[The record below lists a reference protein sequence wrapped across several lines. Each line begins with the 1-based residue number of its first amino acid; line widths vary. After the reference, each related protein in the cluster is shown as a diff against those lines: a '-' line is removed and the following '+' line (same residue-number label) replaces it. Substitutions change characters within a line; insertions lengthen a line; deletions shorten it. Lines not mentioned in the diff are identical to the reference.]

1 MAWPTGRAAMPAQLV
16 SDALANATAATQPA
30 EGGPTGHRA
39 LTWPAGWAH
48 PDRTRTRGWG
58 VLGGL
63 AQAGACVQPVQPGA
77 HQVARPSS
85 RIAAGSSAP
94 RMSVASSSTASGSP
108 TPNASSR

>member
-1 MAWPTGRAAMPAQLV
+1 MPAQLV

-63 AQAGACVQPVQPGA
+63 AQAGACVQPVQQAGRPPGGTPIQP
-77 HQVARPSS
+77 HRGGQQR
-85 RIAAGSSAP
+85 AADERGVQQHGQRQP
-94 RMSVASSSTASGSP
+94 DPERL
-108 TPNASSR
+108 